1 MSPVSESRRVV
12 VVGGGAAGASVAINL
27 AGQGL
32 VPVVLETLREPES
45 KVGECLPPAA
55 TPILQRLGLAD
66 QLQRDGHL
74 PSYGNRSVWGAP
86 VPVERDFIF
95 GTQGHGWQLDRARF
109 EARLTNRARAEGV
122 DWRGGVRLVECAWQ
136 QGECWTLNVRTPSG
150 DATLE
155 ADFVVDATGRASR
168 LARRMGARQLRYDR
182 LVGTALLLQSRSG
195 KGIKDSFTLVEAVRS
210 GWWYSARL
218 PCEKLMVVFF
228 TDHDLLD
235 HEVLKTDGWFAL
247 LRETGHT
254 SERVRA
260 GDYEPSGEPRVL
272 AAHGSRL
279 DVVAGERWLAVGDAA
294 AAYDPLS
301 SYGISAALGAGVYA
315 ASAILDSFA
324 GSPDALPAYRRTID
338 QAFAQYLLRHDEY
351 YALERRWP
359 EELFWKRRHAHGDI
373 ASRDIE
379 PRDIEPPLR

>member
-1 MSPVSESRRVV
+1 MASVSESRRVV

-27 AGQGL
+27 ASHGL
-32 VPVVLETLREPES
+32 KPMVLETLREPES
-45 KVGECLPPAA
+45 KVGECLPPTAA
-55 TPILQRLGLAD
+55 PILQRLGLAD

-86 VPVERDFIF
+86 APVERDFIF

-109 EARLTNRARAEGV
+109 EARLMDRARAEGV
-122 DWRGGVRLVECAWQ
+122 DWRGGVRLVECVWRD
-136 QGECWTLNVRTPSG
+136 ECWTLIVRTSSG

-168 LARRMGARQLRYDR
+168 LARRLGARQLRYDR
-182 LVGTALLLQSRSG
+182 LVGTACLLKSRSG
-195 KGIKDSFTLVEAVRS
+195 NGIKDSFTLVEAVRS

-218 PCEKLMVVFF
+218 PDEKLMAVFF

-235 HEVLKTDGWFAL
+235 HEVLKADGWFAL
-247 LRETGHT
+247 LRETEHT
-254 SERVRA
+254 GRRVRE
-260 GDYEPSGEPRVL
+260 GDYDPLAEPRVL
-272 AAHGSRL
+272 AAHGSCL

-315 ASAILDSFA
+315 ASAIVDSLA
-324 GSPDALPAYRRTID
+324 GSRDALPAYRRIIE
-338 QAFAQYLLRHDEY
+338 QSFAQYLIRHEEY
-351 YALERRWP
+351 YALERRWLD
-359 EELFWKRRHAHGDI
+359 ELFWKRRH
-373 ASRDIE
+373 E
-379 PRDIEPPLR
+379 PVAQRA

>member
-1 MSPVSESRRVV
+1 MASISESRRVV

-32 VPVVLETLREPES
+32 VPIVLETLREPES
-45 KVGECLPPAA
+45 KVGECLPPTA

-86 VPVERDFIF
+86 APVERDFIF

-109 EARLTNRARAEGV
+109 EAGLMNRARAEGV

-136 QGECWTLNVRTPSG
+136 QGGCWTLNVRTPSG
-150 DATLE
+150 DAALE

-235 HEVLKTDGWFAL
+235 HEVLKTDGLFAL
-247 LRETGHT
+247 LRETEHT

-260 GDYEPSGEPRVL
+260 GDYEPSTEPRVL

-301 SYGISAALGAGVYA
+301 SYGISAALGSGLYA
-315 ASAILDSFA
+315 ASAIHDSFA
-324 GSPDALPAYRRTID
+324 GSPDALPAYRRIIE
-338 QAFAQYLLRHDEY
+338 QSFAQYLLRHDEY

-359 EELFWKRRHAHGDI
+359 DELFWKRRHAPG
-373 ASRDIE
+373 DIE
-379 PRDIEPPLR
+379 PRDIESRDIEPTLR